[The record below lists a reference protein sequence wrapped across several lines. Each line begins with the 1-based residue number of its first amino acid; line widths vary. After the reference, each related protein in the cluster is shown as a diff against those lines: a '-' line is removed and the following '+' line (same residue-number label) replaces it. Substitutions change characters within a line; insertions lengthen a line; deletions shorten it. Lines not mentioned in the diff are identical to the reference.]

1 MALAGQVNPTGT
13 DQPRFPDWRYAYR
26 VKDGK
31 MVEFLLP
38 ASMFRA
44 MLCICG
50 TRAHCCTYCPN
61 CGARLDLQPPD
72 WFWSWPVPE
81 PEPTPAG
88 EALQGPD
95 ADAAEVIDVEV
106 TAVEVVVAP
115 VAQAQPEEPWDAQR

>member
-1 MALAGQVNPTGT
+1 MNTAGS

-31 MVEFLLP
+31 LVEFLLP

-61 CGARLDLQPPD
+61 CGERLDLHPPD

-81 PEPTPAG
+81 PEPTPVVEVPQEPG
-88 EALQGPD
+88 T
-95 ADAAEVIDVEV
+95 DAAAMEVIEIEETV
-106 TAVEVVVAP
+106 AEVVVAP
-115 VAQAQPEEPWDAQR
+115 VARAQPEEPWDAQR